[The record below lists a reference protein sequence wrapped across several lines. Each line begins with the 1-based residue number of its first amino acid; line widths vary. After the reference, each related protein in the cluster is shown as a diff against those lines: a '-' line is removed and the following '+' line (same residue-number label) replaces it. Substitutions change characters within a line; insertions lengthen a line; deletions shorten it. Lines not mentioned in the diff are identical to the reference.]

1 LTRIA
6 FIGLG
11 NMGGGMAARQAAG
24 GREVMAFDLS
34 EAAVSKAVGAG
45 ARGVASVA
53 QAVEGADAIIT
64 MLPAGPH
71 VRKVYDEHILKHA
84 PRSAL
89 LVDCSTIDVESARAV
104 ASRAKNGGFR
114 FADAPVSGGTAAA
127 DAGSLAFMVGCDE
140 ADFVEVEEALKPMSR
155 VTIRAGDHGAGQ
167 AAKICNNMLL
177 GISMIGTCEAF
188 ALAERLGLAP
198 DRFFEIA
205 SKSSGQCWSL
215 STYAPWPGVGPVT
228 AADRNYEGGF
238 AVAMMLKDL
247 KLAQEAAA
255 KSGAAT
261 PLGAQAEATY
271 ALFERLGFGAKD
283 FSAILQMLRGEL
295 AGLEQLSRSAEAGVG
310 DKLNGFQP
318 DTIAASGL

>member
-1 LTRIA
+1 MTRIA

-11 NMGGGMAARQAAG
+11 NMGGGMAARQVVG
-24 GREVMAFDLS
+24 GREVVAFDLS
-34 EAAVSKAVGAG
+34 EVAIAKVVGAG
-45 ARGVASVA
+45 ATGAKSVTE
-53 QAVEGADAIIT
+53 AVKTAEAVIT

-71 VRKVYDEHILKHA
+71 VRKVYADDILPHA

-89 LVDCSTIDVESARAV
+89 LIDCSTIDVDSARAV
-104 ASRAKNGGFR
+104 AQQAKAAGFR

-127 DAGSLAFMVGCDE
+127 DAGTLAFMVGCDE
-140 ADFVEVEEALKPMSR
+140 ADFASVEEMLKPMAR

-188 ALAERLGLAP
+188 ALAEKLGLAP

-205 SKSSGQCWSL
+205 SKSSGNCWSL

-228 AADRNYEGGF
+228 ASDRNYEGGF
-238 AVAMMLKDL
+238 AAAMMLKDL

-255 KSGAAT
+255 RAGATT
-261 PLGAQAEATY
+261 PLGNSAEAIY
-271 ALFERLGFGAKD
+271 QLFDRLGFGGKD
-283 FSAILQMLRGEL
+283 FSGVLQMLRGNL
-295 AGLEQLSRSAEAGVG
+295 TALQ
-310 DKLNGFQP
+310 
-318 DTIAASGL
+318 I